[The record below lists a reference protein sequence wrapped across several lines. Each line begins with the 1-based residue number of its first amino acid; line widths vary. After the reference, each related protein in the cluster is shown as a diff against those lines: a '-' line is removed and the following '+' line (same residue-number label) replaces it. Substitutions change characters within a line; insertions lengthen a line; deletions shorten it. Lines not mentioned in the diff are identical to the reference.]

1 MKDDVKFIEL
11 TANWAEAVSS
21 FISAIT
27 LITIVFA
34 FLQIKSS
41 NKQMH
46 REFESMYIGRFW
58 EIIDEFSDSFIFQNI
73 PENSDKRVAY
83 KYLSLS
89 NEQVGLKAHGRI
101 TDETWEYWSKDIK
114 NFCENPFIEQM
125 LIEHNNSFP
134 YVWELSQNSLPYSPK
149 KIDY

>member
-1 MKDDVKFIEL
+1 
-11 TANWAEAVSS
+11 
-21 FISAIT
+21 
-27 LITIVFA
+27 
-34 FLQIKSS
+34 
-41 NKQMH
+41 
-46 REFESMYIGRFW
+46 MYIGRFW

-101 TDETWEYWSKDIK
+101 TDETWGYWSKDIK

-149 KIDY
+149 KIYY